1 MTSTFPRLFSPVKLG
16 HLEAPNR
23 IVSTPHGAAMGEKG
37 AITDR
42 YIRYHEAKARGG
54 CGVVMMFGSS
64 SIHPTSINDW
74 GEVNNWTDDVIP
86 QFRQMSEAIHRHGA
100 LCLSQISHRG
110 RRGHSWYS
118 GTALWAPSDTRE
130 ERHREWP
137 HVMTVAE
144 IREVV
149 DAWAAGAVRLKRGGF
164 DGCDIPFY
172 GGHLIENFLSPL
184 SNTRTDQYG
193 GSLENRTRLA
203 REVVLA
209 VREAVGRD
217 FIVGVRHTG
226 DHFVEGGLGRED
238 CLAVARL
245 IDALGVVD
253 YWMVSGSNTET
264 LRYEAMVTP
273 SLYHPHGLYN
283 DLAALTR
290 GVVKVPVIVAGRVS
304 TPEQAEAALAAGVCD
319 LVGMTRA
326 MIADPEMPKKARTGR
341 LEDVR
346 VCVGASEGCIG
357 RLRQG
362 KAITCIQNPVIG
374 REAEL
379 GEIHPARQPRRVV
392 VVGGG
397 VAGLEAARV
406 AALRGHRVTL
416 LEASSRLGGQVL
428 AAARAPKREDYG
440 AIVAWLVAQVRK
452 AGVEVRLN
460 APAGAADVLALE
472 PEAVVVATG
481 ASPRVPSLVGVD
493 LPHVVTAVDVLL
505 GRAQPGRRVVVVD
518 EEGHFAAPTTAD
530 LVAGRGSEVTIVSR
544 YFMVGEDID
553 EGIRADLYARL
564 FRQGV
569 VFQPMTEVRA
579 FVPGGLQVRHTFS
592 GQEAR
597 LPADTV
603 VLACGGRANDGLF
616 HELAGRELDGRVPEL
631 RLVGDAYSPRRIHD
645 AILDGTRVARAL

>member
-1 MTSTFPRLFSPVKLG
+1 MTAFPRLFSPVTLG
-16 HLEAPNR
+16 PREAKNR

-37 AITDR
+37 NITDR
-42 YIRYHEAKARGG
+42 YIRYQEAKARGG
-54 CGVVMMFGSS
+54 SGVVMMFGSS

-74 GEVNNWTDDVIP
+74 GEVSNWTDEVIP
-86 QFRQMSEAIHRHGA
+86 QFREMSAAIHRHGA

-137 HVMTVAE
+137 HVMSHRE

-149 DAWAAGAVRLKRGGF
+149 DAWAAAAVRLQKGGF

-184 SNTRTDQYG
+184 ANRRTDEYG
-193 GSLENRTRLA
+193 GSLDNRLRLA
-203 REVVLA
+203 REVLVA
-209 VREAVGRD
+209 VRQAVGSD
-217 FIVGVRHTG
+217 FIVGVRHSG
-226 DHFVEGGLGRED
+226 DHYVPGGLSREE
-238 CLAVARL
+238 LLEIARR
-245 IDALGVVD
+245 IDALGIAD

-273 SLYHPHGLYN
+273 SLYHPRGLYN

-290 GVVKVPVIVAGRVS
+290 GVVRVPVIVAGRMV
-304 TPEQAEAALAAGVCD
+304 TPAQAEAALAAGVCD

-326 MIADPEMPKKARTGR
+326 LIADPEMPRKAMTGR
-341 LEDVR
+341 AGDIR

-362 KAITCIQNPVIG
+362 KAITCVQNPVIG

-379 GEIHPARQPRRVV
+379 GELQPAAHPKRVV

-416 LEASSRLGGQVL
+416 LEATAALGGQVL
-428 AAARAPKREDYG
+428 AAARAPERQDYG
-440 AIVAWLVAQVRK
+440 QIAGWLADQAGK
-452 AGVEVRLN
+452 AGVDVRLGVR
-460 APAGAADVLALE
+460 ATAAEILAGA

-481 ASPRVPSLVGVD
+481 ATPRRPDIPGIE
-493 LPHVVTAVDVLL
+493 LPHVVTTVDVLL
-505 GRAQPGRRVVVVD
+505 GRVTAGRRVVVVD
-518 EEGHFAAPTTAD
+518 EDGHYAGPTTAD
-530 LVAGRGSEVTIVSR
+530 LLAQQGALVTVVSR

-564 FRQGV
+564 FAKGV
-569 VFQPMTEVRA
+569 TLQPLTVA
-579 FVPGGLQVRHTFS
+579 VAVVPGGVRTRHTFS
-592 GQEAR
+592 GAEAL

-603 VLACGGRANDGLF
+603 VVAFGGRADDALY
-616 HELAGRELDGRVPEL
+616 RELDGRVPEL
-631 RLVGDAYSPRRIHD
+631 VLVGDAYAPRRIHD
-645 AILDGTRVARAL
+645 AILDGTRAARAL